1 MNQNLLSS
9 LIFGSLTPGLK
20 TNDDGSV
27 DVFVGPAAPGRL
39 ETNRVKSGPVKS
51 GVPSAP
57 HPNASSTEA
66 GHCPTSRKWDD
77 PALDRRV
84 VGEGCVGRD
93 EGVGKSRLRPPLGF

>member
-1 MNQNLLSS
+1 VNQNLLSS

-51 GVPSAP
+51 GVPFAP
-57 HPNASSTEA
+57 HPNPSSTEA
-66 GHCPTSRKWDD
+66 GHCPDFEK
-77 PALDRRV
+77 
-84 VGEGCVGRD
+84 VG
-93 EGVGKSRLRPPLGF
+93 